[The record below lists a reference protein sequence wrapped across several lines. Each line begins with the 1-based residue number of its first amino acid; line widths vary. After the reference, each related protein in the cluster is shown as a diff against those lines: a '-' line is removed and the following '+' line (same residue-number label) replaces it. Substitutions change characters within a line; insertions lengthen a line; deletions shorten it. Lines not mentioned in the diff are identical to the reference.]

1 MNAPTGIVDLARRRS
16 DARASKDYAAADAL
30 RAEIEAAGWSV
41 VDEAD
46 GGFRLEP
53 VAAAVAGPVR
63 AEDVTS
69 LLREPATA
77 AATVAWVCEG
87 WPEDIDRAIAA
98 FRRHETHGSIQFV
111 VADVTGSE
119 PGRWGDD
126 VEVVALVGETGW
138 AAARNAGLRRA
149 RGEVV
154 LAVDGSVEP
163 TGDVVGPLIDAL
175 RDPSLGIA
183 GPFGIVTTDLR
194 QFDEAPGPGPCDAV
208 EGYLMAF
215 RRDVVRDVGGFDEK
229 FRWYRTADIE
239 WSFRVKDAG
248 LRCEVVAVPITKHAH
263 RMWFETDTA
272 DRARWSKR
280 NFYRFLDRWRD
291 RWDLVLAGEPAHDEH
306 EHEHDHDGPVT
317 LPDGR

>member
-1 MNAPTGIVDLARRRS
+1 
-16 DARASKDYAAADAL
+16 
-30 RAEIEAAGWSV
+30 
-41 VDEAD
+41 
-46 GGFRLEP
+46 
-53 VAAAVAGPVR
+53 
-63 AEDVTS
+63 
-69 LLREPATA
+69 
-77 AATVAWVCEG
+77 VCEG
-87 WPEDIDRAIAA
+87 WPEDIDRAITA
-98 FRRHETHGSIQFV
+98 FRTHEARGSLQFV

-126 VEVVALVGETGW
+126 VEVISLVGDTGW

-154 LAVDGSVEP
+154 LAADGSVEP
-163 TGDVVGPLIDAL
+163 TGSVVDPLADAL

-248 LRCEVVAVPITKHAH
+248 LRCEVVAVPVTKHAH
-263 RMWFETDTA
+263 RMWFETDPG

-291 RWDLVLAGEPAHDEH
+291 RWDLILTGEPAHDDH